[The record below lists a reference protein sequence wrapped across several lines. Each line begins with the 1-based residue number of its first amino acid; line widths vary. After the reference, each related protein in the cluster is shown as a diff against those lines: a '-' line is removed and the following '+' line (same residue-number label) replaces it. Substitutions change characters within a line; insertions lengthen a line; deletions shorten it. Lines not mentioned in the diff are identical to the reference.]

1 MATEPGKIFL
11 PNYIILYFFR
21 IQNLEG
27 GADRVDK
34 KWVQACRSPGTPG
47 FMASLDFF
55 KSANPIS
62 TRGKIMPPTLLL
74 APQIFGPSYGPRVD
88 VVWNNAAFW
97 KRYGD
102 LRGKEQKASFVSKTT
117 ETTTAAAANSLL
129 CQGIEPIIMPKLCHA
144 MVPVANAANFLT
156 WQEILTD

>member
-1 MATEPGKIFL
+1 MVPPDFG
-11 PNYIILYFFR
+11 
-21 IQNLEG
+21 
-27 GADRVDK
+27 
-34 KWVQACRSPGTPG
+34 RSV
-47 FMASLDFF
+47 
-55 KSANPIS
+55 NPIS
-62 TRGKIMPPTLLL
+62 TEEGKLCPHITSPP
-74 APQIFGPSYGPRVD
+74 PQIFKPSEIPGVDD

-117 ETTTAAAANSLL
+117 ETTTAAANSLL

-156 WQEILTD
+156 WQEILSNRLTPAI